1 MAASKFRTMRQEM
14 LADPAFRA
22 QVAREKALMAAIDLG
37 VERQDCEMRAKG
49 VPYKS
54 SRKQA

>member
-1 MAASKFRTMRQEM
+1 MAASN
-14 LADPAFRA
+14 FRA
-22 QVAREKALMAAIDLG
+22 EVAREKALMAAIDLG
-37 VERQDCEMRAKG
+37 VERQACEMRAKG

>member
-1 MAASKFRTMRQEM
+1 MRQEM

-22 QVAREKALMAAIDLG
+22 EVAREKALMAAIDLG
-37 VERQDCEMRAKG
+37 VERQACEMRAKG